1 MVKLQV
7 TDIIKALDA
16 EKDWCVSATDEEKKG
31 TTQEFRDGF
40 IAGIEQAKRL
50 IKMMSASE

>member
-1 MVKLQV
+1 MKLAV

-31 TTQEFRDGF
+31 TTEQFRDGF
-40 IAGIEQAKRL
+40 IAGIEQAKA
-50 IKMMSASE
+50 IIQMMAVSE

>member
-1 MVKLQV
+1 MKLAV

-16 EKDWCVSATDEEKKG
+16 EKYWCVSANDEEKKG